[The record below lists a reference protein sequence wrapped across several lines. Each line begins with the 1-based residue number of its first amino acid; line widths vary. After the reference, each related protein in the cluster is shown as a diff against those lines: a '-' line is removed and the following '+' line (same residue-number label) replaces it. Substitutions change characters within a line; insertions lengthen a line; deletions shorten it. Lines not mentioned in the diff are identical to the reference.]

1 MLTFV
6 LLYIIIITNLG
17 VITPTY
23 VNIYMYIF
31 LHMYSVYQNIYLV
44 DFVESDALI
53 QERNELSSCHFTS
66 WWYEVTSQIC
76 SFLSFRGTHHVLLV
90 HLGSFPPG
98 IRWVSRK
105 EAFIQNGCLE
115 RTAIRLCKRDTRKC
129 VFFAWIMLTF
139 DFLCSII
146 VLLRSHPLL

>member
-1 MLTFV
+1 
-6 LLYIIIITNLG
+6 
-17 VITPTY
+17 
-23 VNIYMYIF
+23 MYP
-31 LHMYSVYQNIYLV
+31 VYQIYVLV
-44 DFVESDALI
+44 DFVES
-53 QERNELSSCHFTS
+53 NMLSSKKEMGFHRPLYVFGGTMI
-66 WWYEVTSQIC
+66 TSQIC

-90 HLGSFPPG
+90 HLGSFPPVLC
-98 IRWVSRK
+98 IRWVSPKK
-105 EAFIQNGCLE
+105 EAFLQNGCLE

>member
-1 MLTFV
+1 MYNF
-6 LLYIIIITNLG
+6 Y
-17 VITPTY
+17 TY
-23 VNIYMYIF
+23 V
-31 LHMYSVYQNIYLV
+31 SVYQILCSGRFRWEQCSHHKKEMSFHRPLYV
-44 DFVESDALI
+44 FGGTMI
-53 QERNELSSCHFTS
+53 
-66 WWYEVTSQIC
+66 TSQIC

-90 HLGSFPPG
+90 HLGSFPPVLC
-98 IRWVSRK
+98 IRWVSPKK
-105 EAFIQNGCLE
+105 EAFLQNGCLE

>member
-1 MLTFV
+1 
-6 LLYIIIITNLG
+6 
-17 VITPTY
+17 
-23 VNIYMYIF
+23 MYIF

-53 QERNELSSCHFTS
+53 QERNGLSSSTLRL
-66 WWYEVTSQIC
+66 WWYDDHLTNLLI
-76 SFLSFRGTHHVLLV
+76 SFRGTHHVLLV
-90 HLGSFPPG
+90 HLGSFPPVLC
-98 IRWVSRK
+98 IRWVSPKK
-105 EAFIQNGCLE
+105 EAFLQNGCLE

>member
-1 MLTFV
+1 MGSNHSH
-6 LLYIIIITNLG
+6 ICKHI
-17 VITPTY
+17 
-23 VNIYMYIF
+23 YIF
-31 LHMYSVYQNIYLV
+31 LHMYSVYQNIISGRFRWEQY
-44 DFVESDALI
+44 ALI
-53 QERNELSSCHFTS
+53 QGRNGLSSSTLRL
-66 WWYEVTSQIC
+66 WWYDDHLTNLLI
-76 SFLSFRGTHHVLLV
+76 SFRGTHHVLLV